1 MLQGREARQMLMVPA
16 LRVPQWVQ
24 TPSPSGH
31 TCCWA
36 FQVLG
41 ILPGVKTELQAP
53 ELHSAP
59 SSWVC
64 ISLLGL
70 QHA

>member
-1 MLQGREARQMLMVPA
+1 MLQGHETCQILLVPA
-16 LRVPQWVQ
+16 SRVPQWVQ

-31 TCCWA
+31 TCCRA
-36 FQVLG
+36 FQDLG
-41 ILPGVKTELQAP
+41 ILPRVKTELQAP

-64 ISLLGL
+64 ISFLGL

>member
-1 MLQGREARQMLMVPA
+1 MLQGCKACQSLMVLA
-16 LRVPQWVQ
+16 SKVPQWVQ
-24 TPSPSGH
+24 TPSPYGH
-31 TCCWA
+31 TCCRA
-36 FQVLG
+36 FQALG
-41 ILPGVKTELQAP
+41 ILPRVKTELQAP

-59 SSWVC
+59 SSWAC